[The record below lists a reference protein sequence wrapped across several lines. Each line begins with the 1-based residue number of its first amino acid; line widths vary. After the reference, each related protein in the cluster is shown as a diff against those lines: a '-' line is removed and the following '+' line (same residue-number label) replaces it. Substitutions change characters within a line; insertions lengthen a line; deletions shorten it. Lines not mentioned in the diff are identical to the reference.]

1 MRFYTAAVMAQR
13 YAPGER
19 ITFSNAYTAMTA
31 EAAERFTWGL
41 LDHATGLYRRPQS
54 DPGLETSIIN
64 EAKYRESFLSSPQ
77 AAPLGNR
84 LR

>member
-1 MRFYTAAVMAQR
+1 M
-13 YAPGER
+13 
-19 ITFSNAYTAMTA
+19 SA

-41 LDHATGLYRRPQS
+41 VEVDRETGLYRRAQS
-54 DPGLETSIIN
+54 DPGLEASIIK
-64 EAKYRESFLSSPQ
+64 EAKYQESFLSSPQ